1 MASPDPGAEFEAVP
15 HSPWD
20 DVIGILTG
28 TFVASLG
35 IFLLKSTSVVTGGTA
50 GLSLLLSYLLDRPF
64 GTLFLL
70 VNLPFFALAAWKKGW
85 NFTARTALSVS
96 LVSAF
101 SQLHAHAFGAIALSP
116 VYAAIGGNLLAGV
129 GILIVFRHQSSLGG
143 FNIIALL
150 AQERLGLRAGYVQL
164 ALDAVVVLSALTVV
178 SPANVA
184 LSALGAVVLN
194 LSLATNH
201 RPGRYLGY

>member
-1 MASPDPGAEFEAVP
+1 MPSPEPNAEFETVP
-15 HSPWD
+15 HTPWD

-35 IFLLKSTSVVTGGTA
+35 IFLLKASNVVTGGTA
-50 GLSLLLSYLLDRPF
+50 GLSLLLSYLFERPF

-85 NFTARTALSVS
+85 DFTARTALSVS
-96 LVSAF
+96 LVSVFSRLHAEAF
-101 SQLHAHAFGAIALSP
+101 SGLELSP
-116 VYAAIGGNLLAGV
+116 AYAALAGNLLT
-129 GILIVFRHQSSLGG
+129 GIGLLILFRHKASLGG

-150 AQERLGLRAGYVQL
+150 AQERLGWRAGYVQL
-164 ALDAVVVLSALTVV
+164 GLDSVIVLSAFSVV

-184 LSALGAVVLN
+184 LSAAGAVVLN
-194 LSLATNH
+194 ISLATNH